1 MNEEAMLKID
11 AAIDEIE
18 NYVSGAHRV
27 PLLEKVLVKD
37 DELFHLMDN
46 LRNEIPKEVSEAL
59 EVCHRRDEIISV
71 AQNEADQIIERA
83 NKEAQEIIDKAKLFA
98 QKTVDENVLV
108 IQAKEEAMNVKNQTE
123 ESVKKLQDETS
134 AWVQQQR
141 EETDAYVKQQ
151 REETDAYVK
160 QQREE
165 NEAYVKQLKEDAERY
180 AVQMFDHVLANMN
193 SAINAIH
200 NDVGGV
206 MQAMNQAKE
215 QIHSANKKV

>member
-46 LRNEIPKEVSEAL
+46 LRNEIPREVSEAL
-59 EVCHRRDEIISV
+59 EDK
-71 AQNEADQIIERA
+71 IIERA

-123 ESVKKLQDETS
+123 ESVKKLQDETT
-134 AWVQQQR
+134 AWVQ
-141 EETDAYVKQQ
+141 QQ

>member
-46 LRNEIPKEVSEAL
+46 LRNEIPREVSEAL

-71 AQNEADQIIERA
+71 AQNEADKIIEGA

-123 ESVKKLQDETS
+123 ESVKKLQDETT
-134 AWVQQQR
+134 AWVQ
-141 EETDAYVKQQ
+141 QQ

-215 QIHSANKKV
+215 QIHSANQKV

>member
-1 MNEEAMLKID
+1 MSASSILTANVYSDNEIVVRTGRGTIIGGRLT
-11 AAIDEIE
+11 AANVISATVIGSRSE
-18 NYVSGAHRV
+18 R
-27 PLLEKVLVKD
+27 LT
-37 DELFHLMDN
+37 ELFVG
-46 LRNEIPKEVSEAL
+46 EYP
-59 EVCHRRDEIISV
+59 
-71 AQNEADQIIERA
+71 
-83 NKEAQEIIDKAKLFA
+83 F
-98 QKTVDENVLV
+98 
-108 IQAKEEAMNVKNQTE
+108 
-123 ESVKKLQDETS
+123 
-134 AWVQQQR
+134 
-141 EETDAYVKQQ
+141 
-151 REETDAYVK
+151 VK

>member
-1 MNEEAMLKID
+1 MKTLKELLKEGIEILERSGIEEAGLD
-11 AAIDEIE
+11 AWL
-18 NYVSGAHRV
+18 
-27 PLLEKVLVKD
+27 LLEYETGKNRAYFYAHPEETVTEETANAYLEKIRCRAT
-37 DELFHLMDN
+37 H
-46 LRNEIPKEVSEAL
+46 IPLQHITHQA
-59 EVCHRRDEIISV
+59 
-71 AQNEADQIIERA
+71 
-83 NKEAQEIIDKAKLFA
+83 FFMGYGFY
-98 QKTVDENVLV
+98 VDENVLV
-108 IQAKEEAMNVKNQTE
+108 IQDKEEAMNVKNQTE
-123 ESVKKLQDETS
+123 ESVKKLQDETT
-134 AWVQQQR
+134 AWVQ
-141 EETDAYVKQQ
+141 QQ

>member
-18 NYVSGAHRV
+18 NYVSEAHRV

-46 LRNEIPKEVSEAL
+46 LRNQIPKEVNDAL
-59 EVCHRRDEIISV
+59 QVCHRRDEIIN
-71 AQNEADQIIERA
+71 AAKEDAERIIEKA

-98 QKTVDENVLV
+98 QKTVDENDLV
-108 IQAKEEAMNVKNQTE
+108 IQAKEEAQNIQNQTE
-123 ESVKKLQDETS
+123 EDVKKLKEETT
-134 AWVQQQR
+134 AWIEQQKKEIDAYTQQQR
-141 EETDAYVKQQ
+141 TETETYVKQQ
-151 REETDAYVK
+151 
-160 QQREE
+160 
-165 NEAYVKQLKEDAERY
+165 EAYVKQLKEDAERY
-180 AVQMFDHVLANMN
+180 AVQMFDHVVANMN

-200 NDVGGV
+200 NDVGNV

>member
-18 NYVSGAHRV
+18 NYVSEAHRV

-46 LRNEIPKEVSEAL
+46 LRNQIPKEVNDAL
-59 EVCHRRDEIISV
+59 QVCHRRDEIIN
-71 AQNEADQIIERA
+71 AAKEDAERIIEKA

-98 QKTVDENVLV
+98 QKTVDENDLV
-108 IQAKEEAMNVKNQTE
+108 IQAKEEAQNIQNQTE
-123 ESVKKLQDETS
+123 EDVKKLKEETT
-134 AWVQQQR
+134 AWIEQQKKEIDAYTQQQR
-141 EETDAYVKQQ
+141 TETETYVKQQ
-151 REETDAYVK
+151 
-160 QQREE
+160 
-165 NEAYVKQLKEDAERY
+165 EAYVKQLKEDAERY
-180 AVQMFDHVLANMN
+180 AVQMFDHVVANMN

-215 QIHSANKKV
+215 QIHTANKKV

>member
-46 LRNEIPKEVSEAL
+46 LRNEIPREVSEAL

-98 QKTVDENVLV
+98 QKTVDENVL
-108 IQAKEEAMNVKNQTE
+108 
-123 ESVKKLQDETS
+123 QDETT
-134 AWVQQQR
+134 AWVQQQ
-141 EETDAYVKQQ
+141 K
-151 REETDAYVK
+151 EETDAYVK